1 MSAVTII
8 SISLILVIFNVLIT
22 INFITKN
29 KVEEFSSKINLKLF
43 LVEEVQE
50 SDVNQLI
57 DYLDKFESVKS
68 IKYISQED
76 SLQLVA
82 EKYPDSIGFLEE
94 FGVDNP
100 LPESIEV
107 QTIQL
112 EDQEI
117 INNNLK
123 KSKFKDLILNSDIKK
138 IHNQTISK
146 VVENLIKVKQFSFQI
161 LLWMI
166 ITFIVSGGLIIL
178 NAIRTTLYSRRQEIQ
193 IMQFVG
199 ATFKRI
205 TLPFILEGVFIG
217 AIAFFLNLGIIAI
230 AGQFLPLTLDEGL
243 LILNSFDYLIIL
255 ALELILVI
263 FIGIVTSLS
272 VISGYLKSNEIF
284 HE

>member
-29 KVEEFSSKINLKLF
+29 KVEEFSNKINLKIF

-50 SDVNQLI
+50 SDINKLI
-57 DYLDKFESVKS
+57 DYLDKFESVES
-68 IKYISQED
+68 IKYISKAD
-76 SLQLVA
+76 SLALVA
-82 EKYPDSIGFLEE
+82 DKYPDATGFLND
-94 FGVDNP
+94 FNLDNP

-107 QTIQL
+107 KTAQL
-112 EDQEI
+112 EDQEV
-117 INNNLK
+117 INKNLK
-123 KSKFKDLILNSDIKK
+123 ESQFKNLILDSNIKK
-138 IHNQTISK
+138 LHNQTISK

-166 ITFIVSGGLIIL
+166 ITFIISGGLIIL

-205 TLPFILEGVFIG
+205 TLPFILEGIFIG
-217 AIAFFLNLGIIAI
+217 SIAFFLNLGIILI
-230 AGQFLPLTLDEGL
+230 AGQFLPLSLNEGI
-243 LILNSFDYLIIL
+243 LILNSYDYLIIL
-255 ALELILVI
+255 LLELALVI